1 MTSDQPLLDVRG
13 LATQIRRTNGDL
25 VKAVDGLS
33 YRVDAGKALAI
44 VGESGSGKSIGVRT
58 LLRLLPPAAEITAGE
73 VRFDGSDLLRLSPS
87 ALRKVRGAQISM
99 IFQNA
104 LGSMNPT
111 RTIEKQMLEPLLWH
125 GVCSRSEA
133 KERAIR
139 ALGEVGIRQ
148 PDKTIRMYPFQL
160 SGGMQ
165 QRAMIAMAT
174 VTRPRLLIA
183 DEPTTALDVTVQR
196 QVLDV
201 LKGLKH
207 AGTAIILIT
216 HDLGVARYFCD
227 DVVVMYAGRAVEYG
241 PMGAFLDGPR
251 HPYSRGLLGSTL
263 LIGDHRARL
272 TPIPGNPPDL
282 ARIPPGCSFQDRCPE
297 FDGASCLAEQSV
309 VPIAVDRGVACWR
322 EMRSA

>member
-1 MTSDQPLLDVRG
+1 LDVRG
-13 LATQIRRTNGDL
+13 IATQIRRPNGDL

-33 YRVDAGKALAI
+33 YRVERGRALAI

-58 LLRLLPPAAEITAGE
+58 LTRLLPPAAEVTAGE
-73 VRFDGSDLLRLSPS
+73 VRFQGADLLALSDR
-87 ALRKVRGAQISM
+87 ALRRVRGAQISM

-125 GVCSRSEA
+125 GTCSKSEA
-133 KERAIR
+133 RQRAIE
-139 ALGEVGIRQ
+139 ALGAVGIHQ
-148 PDKTIRMYPFQL
+148 PDKAIKMYPFQL

-174 VTRPRLLIA
+174 VTKPRLLIA

-201 LKGLKH
+201 LKALKEG
-207 AGTAIILIT
+207 GTAIILIT

-227 DVVVMYAGRAVEYG
+227 DVVVMYAGRAVEYA
-241 PMGAFLDGPR
+241 PMGEFLDSPR

-263 LIGDHRARL
+263 LIGDRRQRL
-272 TPIPGNPPDL
+272 LPIPGSPPDL
-282 ARIPPGCSFQDRCPE
+282 ARVPAGCSFQERCSE
-297 FDGASCLAEQSV
+297 FAGASCVEEQQL
-309 VPIAVDRGVACWR
+309 VPIAADWGAACWR
-322 EMRSA
+322 QVCSD